1 MADQNMEQMLPHLY
15 VYFVKNSLKCE
26 KKVNV
31 ISKVPGKRCAWF
43 QQIDRFDLVLVVP
56 VFNWQ

>member
-31 ISKVPGKRCAWF
+31 ISKVPGKRCA
-43 QQIDRFDLVLVVP
+43 
-56 VFNWQ
+56 